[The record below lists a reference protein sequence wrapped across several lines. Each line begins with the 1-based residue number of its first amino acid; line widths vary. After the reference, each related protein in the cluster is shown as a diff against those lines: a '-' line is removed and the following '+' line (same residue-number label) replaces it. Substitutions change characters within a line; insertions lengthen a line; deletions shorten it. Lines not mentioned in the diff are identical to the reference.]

1 MVCWG
6 LEAVRL
12 HFLVIFYGEPIQRS
26 TVVSPVTL
34 QFLYD
39 VTRTG
44 HVSPGIAPLLSR
56 GVGWVERPKH
66 SEWLWGSL
74 LLSEGVG
81 LMLAAPRA
89 ALLLG

>member
-1 MVCWG
+1 MYKRQV
-6 LEAVRL
+6 
-12 HFLVIFYGEPIQRS
+12 Q
-26 TVVSPVTL
+26 SPVTL
-34 QFLYD
+34 LFLYD
-39 VTRTG
+39 TTRTG

>member
-1 MVCWG
+1 MLGVG
-6 LEAVRL
+6 SRETSLI
-12 HFLVIFYGEPIQRS
+12 VIFYWEPIQMS
-26 TVVSPVTL
+26 TVQSPVTL
-34 QFLYD
+34 LFLYD
-39 VTRTG
+39 TTRTG